1 MTDKKFN
8 SWFGSFILAG
18 ILISV
23 AIITYIKYDASNPR
37 NWLLIISAIGSLA
50 GVLSTILSANARI
63 LTFVFGLVD
72 VTLYGA
78 MCLVNWYGGQ
88 SGLGN
93 ALLHFVYFVPMQ
105 FVGLWQWRK
114 RLTGDGRVTARRLTP
129 SQRWK
134 CLLLFLGGLVIA
146 YFILL
151 RFDRSA
157 DSSLFR
163 LAVVLDALPLMF
175 NILGQMLMSMA
186 YMEQWFFWI
195 GVNIT
200 SILMWSFAGDSG
212 YAPIYIAKYSFY
224 LLNALNGLRIW
235 MTLSRD
241 DNRL

>member
-8 SWFGSFILAG
+8 SWFSSFILAG

-23 AIITYIKYDASNPR
+23 AIITYIKFDASDPR
-37 NWLLIISAIGSLA
+37 AWLLIISAFGSFA

-63 LTFVFGLVD
+63 LTFVFGLID
-72 VTLYGA
+72 VTLYGS

-93 ALLHFVYFVPMQ
+93 AILHFVYFVPMQ
-105 FVGLWQWRK
+105 FIGLWQWRK
-114 RLTGDGRVTARRLTP
+114 RSTGDGRVAARRLKP
-129 SQRWK
+129 AHRWGS
-134 CLLLFLGGLVIA
+134 LFLFIVGCLIS

-151 RFDRSA
+151 KFDRSGDA
-157 DSSLFR
+157 SFLR
-163 LAVVLDALPLMF
+163 LAVILDVLPLMF

-195 GVNIT
+195 GVNVT

-224 LLNALNGLRIW
+224 LLNSLNGLRIW
-235 MTLSRD
+235 MILSRD
-241 DNRL
+241 ENR